1 MKSPDFTLSPARVTL
16 FAASPFF
23 FETDVVAEVTRE
35 VVPSSVSTKLDF
47 TPSLFSI
54 FSAA

>member
-23 FETDVVAEVTRE
+23 FETDTRMKSF
-35 VVPSSVSTKLDF
+35 SSV
-47 TPSLFSI
+47 
-54 FSAA
+54 